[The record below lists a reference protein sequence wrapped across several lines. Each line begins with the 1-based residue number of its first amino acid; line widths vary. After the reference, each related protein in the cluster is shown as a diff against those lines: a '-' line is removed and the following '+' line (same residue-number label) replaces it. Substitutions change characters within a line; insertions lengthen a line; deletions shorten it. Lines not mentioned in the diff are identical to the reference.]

1 MCDLPVRLSGMQ
13 AWSSPG
19 LGHHR
24 LDRFGPAP
32 AVRLHDAATG
42 SVIQTEGS
50 DPARLYVCGI
60 TPYDATHLGH
70 ASTYVAFDVLLRA
83 WHASGRF
90 VEYVQNVTDID
101 DPLLAR
107 AHETGEDWESLAH
120 RETQLFRDDMTALR
134 VVPPDHYIG
143 AVESIPLIVDL
154 IEQLRERGAVY
165 DVDGDLYFAVSA
177 DHRFGA
183 VSGLDR
189 PEMIRLFAERGGDPQ
204 RPGKRDPLDCLVW
217 TRQRPGEPAWATRLG
232 TGRPGWHIE
241 CTAIALHYLGMPLD
255 VQGGGSDLAFPH
267 HEMCASEGQVA
278 TGRTPFARIY
288 AHAGMVGLD
297 GEKMSKSKGN
307 LVLVSRLR
315 ADDHDPMALRLAL
328 LARHYRSQ
336 WDWTADELEQAGRR
350 LRTWRA
356 GLEAGGRDATG
367 LVKQVREATAH
378 DLDAPAALAAV
389 DAWAAEALSAR
400 STSTLELDAAGAS
413 EDVRAVLDASLG
425 VVI

>member
-1 MCDLPVRLSGMQ
+1 MR
-13 AWSSPG
+13 AWPSPG
-19 LGHHR
+19 LGHPR
-24 LDRFGPAP
+24 LDRFGPGP
-32 AVRLHDAATG
+32 GVRLHNAAT
-42 SVIQTEGS
+42 SALIQTEGS

-70 ASTYVAFDVLLRA
+70 AGTYIAFDLLLRA
-83 WHASGRF
+83 WRASGRF
-90 VEYVQNVTDID
+90 VEYVQNVTDVD
-101 DPLLAR
+101 DPLLVR
-107 AHETGEDWESLAH
+107 ANEAGEDWESLAE

-134 VVPPDHYIG
+134 VVPPHHYIG

-154 IEQLRERGAVY
+154 IEQLQERGAVY
-165 DVDGDLYFAVSA
+165 DVDGDLYFSVSA
-177 DHRFGA
+177 DGRFGA

-189 PEMIRLFAERGGDPQ
+189 VEMTRLFAERGGDPE

-217 TRQRPGEPAWATRLG
+217 TQQRPAEPGWPTLLG

-241 CTAIALHYLGMPLD
+241 CSAIALHYLGMPLD

-267 HEMCASEGQVA
+267 HEMCASEGHVA

-315 ADDHDPMALRLAL
+315 ADDHDPMAIRLAL
-328 LARHYRSQ
+328 LAHHYRSE
-336 WDWTADELEQAGRR
+336 WDWTADELEQASRR
-350 LRTWRA
+350 LQIWRA
-356 GLEAGGRDATG
+356 GLQAGGGDAIA
-367 LVKQVREATAH
+367 LVKQVREALAH

-389 DAWAAEALSAR
+389 DAWAADALSAS
-400 STSTLELDAAGAS
+400 STTSPEPDTADASDDA
-413 EDVRAVLDASLG
+413 RAVIDASLG
-425 VVI
+425 VAL